1 MIHVIYSVPLV
12 ESTMQFVD
20 SNGPCAGH
28 LENIQMNSEDAL
40 HSRMAALTAKMNK
53 QVLIQS
59 NV

>member
-1 MIHVIYSVPLV
+1 
-12 ESTMQFVD
+12 MQFVD

-40 HSRMAALTAKMNK
+40 HSRMAALTSKMNK